1 MQLDTGL
8 HTGGVGT
15 APFKLVRKGC
25 SSIQSC
31 TLVGWV
37 QLPSSWWGGDAAR
50 YRAAHWW
57 GGYSS
62 LQAGGE
68 GMQLDTELHT
78 GGFSYARTITYHRAS
93 YNNTVPRV
101 PSTIINCT
109 CVLYSVDGIHCAL

>member
-15 APFKLVRKGC
+15 APFKLVGKGC

-62 LQAGGE
+62 LQAGEE
-68 GMQLDTELHT
+68 GMQLDTGLHT
-78 GGFSYARTITYHRAS
+78 GGVGTAPFKLVGKGCSSIQGCTL
-93 YNNTVPRV
+93 VGWV
-101 PSTIINCT
+101 QLPS
-109 CVLYSVDGIHCAL
+109 SW